1 MIFDRDSWHEIF
13 STLKKNK
20 LRSFMTA
27 FGVFWGIFMLII
39 MLGAGKGLYKGATNE
54 FNRLASNSV
63 FVWTRTTTIPFK
75 GFPRGRKF
83 YFDNEDIKALRQQIP
98 VIEYIAPRN
107 QLGGHRGVENVTRGL
122 KDGAFAINGDYPEI
136 IHIKLMN
143 VVAGRFLN
151 NLDLK
156 ENRKVAVIGTRVVE
170 VLFEPKE
177 NPIGQ
182 YIEVKGVYFKVIGIF
197 ESKGEGDEAD
207 EDMQTVFIPFTT
219 FQQVF
224 NYGNRVSWF
233 SLTSIKGV
241 PASEVERQAVALLAK
256 RHLVSPQDAPAFGR
270 YNTEKEFNQMMNL
283 FAGINFLTW
292 FVGIFTLIAGVIGV
306 SNIMLIVVKERT
318 KEIGI
323 RRAIGATP
331 FGIVGQIVLESI
343 LLTTF
348 AGYFGLVAAVGAV
361 EFVATALEKS
371 GSRAEFFKNPEV
383 DLIMALIA
391 LGILIL
397 SGALAGLIPGKRAIG
412 VRPVEAI
419 RVEQ

>member
-1 MIFDRDSWHEIF
+1 MIIDRDSWHEIF

-39 MLGAGKGLYKGATNE
+39 MLGAGNGLSNGAMNE

-63 FVWTRTTTIPFK
+63 FVWTRTTTIPYK

-83 YFDNEDIKALRQQIP
+83 YLNNDDTKALRQQIP
-98 VIEYIAPRN
+98 EIEHIAPRN
-107 QLGGHRGVENVTRGL
+107 QLGGHRGVANVTRGL
-122 KDGAFAINGDYPEI
+122 KDGAFGINGDYPEI
-136 IHIKLMN
+136 IHIKLMDII
-143 VVAGRFLN
+143 AGRFLN
-151 NLDLK
+151 HLDLN
-156 ENRKVAVIGTRVVE
+156 ENRKVAVIGTRVFE
-170 VLFEPKE
+170 VLFESAQK
-177 NPIGQ
+177 PIGQ
-182 YIEVKGVYFKVIGIF
+182 YIEVQGVYFKVIGVF
-197 ESKGEGDEAD
+197 KSRGEGDEAD
-207 EDMQTVFIPFTT
+207 EDTQIIYIPFTT

-224 NYGNRVSWF
+224 NYSKRVSWF

-241 PASEVERQAVALLAK
+241 PASDVERKAVALLAD
-256 RHLVSPQDAPAFGR
+256 RHQVSPDDAPAFGR
-270 YNTEKEFNQMMNL
+270 YNTEKEYNQMLDL

-292 FVGIFTLIAGVIGV
+292 FVGTFTLIAGVIGV

-343 LLTTF
+343 LLTTV

-361 EFVATALEKS
+361 EIVSTALKGTGS
-371 GSRAEFFKNPEV
+371 GTEFFKNPEV
-383 DLIMALIA
+383 DLTVALIA
-391 LGILIL
+391 LGILIV

-419 RVEQ
+419 RTE